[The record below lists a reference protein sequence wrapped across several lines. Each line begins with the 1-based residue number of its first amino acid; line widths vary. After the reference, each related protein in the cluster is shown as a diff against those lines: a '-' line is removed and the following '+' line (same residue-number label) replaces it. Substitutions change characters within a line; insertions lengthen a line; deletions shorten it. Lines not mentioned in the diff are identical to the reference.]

1 MSSADWEDIWSSKV
15 VGTED
20 ETQGG
25 VSILGTSLG
34 NVFLTEDICRRTIR
48 YSGRLMVCILLL
60 DMAFLATEIIL

>member
-25 VSILGTSLG
+25 VSIMGTSLG
-34 NVFLTEDICRRTIR
+34 NVFLRTFAE
-48 YSGRLMVCILLL
+48 GLLETL
-60 DMAFLATEIIL
+60 VG